1 MGKTQLFRIQKS
13 RLCAAHLN
21 SKKRA
26 KQRRRHLPFP
36 LRYSYSIG
44 VGQCIRSNH
53 FFFFLS
59 TCLLITTVRVPYPR
73 QSPFKNVFLTSF
85 HNLLMQVNNYEQQV
99 TMFYCT
105 LNYYSQNIYLLL
117 YSVCTMYMPVLPES
131 RTAVSCSTVTSR
143 FRRPSFFTRAKRR
156 K

>member
-59 TCLLITTVRVPYPR
+59 TCLLITTVRVPYILPYPR

-105 LNYYSQNIYLLL
+105 LNYYFQNNSLI
-117 YSVCTMYMPVLPES
+117 
-131 RTAVSCSTVTSR
+131 
-143 FRRPSFFTRAKRR
+143 
-156 K
+156 